1 MKYRYKTFDS
11 SFYDTVCDFL
21 IELSKDDRNHINWNW
36 ARWEWMVFHPEFDNS
51 LADKIG
57 LWFYH
62 NELVGMTTYDHFFGE
77 AFYAVKKGYE
87 ELEKEILKYAITT
100 FSNEN
105 GLGIAVNDT
114 DSHTRD
120 LLLSY
125 EFVKDKN
132 TENILEN
139 IFEGRRFDYT
149 LPTGIEVRNLD
160 IKNDL
165 SKHHKVLWE
174 GFENEGD
181 LPLDEQTIDKQ
192 KRMLSAPH
200 LNSYL
205 HVVAVNEDGVYVAY
219 CGCWY
224 NPKTDYAYIEP
235 VCTVPQYRKMG
246 IGKALVLEALKRCH
260 SEGAKKAYVISDA
273 PFYKSLGF
281 VQHSHYNFY
290 WKK

>member
-1 MKYRYKTFDS
+1 MKFVYKTFDS
-11 SFYDTVCDFL
+11 SYYDTVCDFL
-21 IELSKDDRNHINWNW
+21 IELSNDDRKHINWNW

-51 LADKIG
+51 LANKIG
-57 LWFYH
+57 LWFYN
-62 NELVGMTTYDHFFGE
+62 NELVGMTTYDHYFGE

-87 ELEKEILKYAITT
+87 EVEKEIIEYAITN

-105 GLGIAVNDT
+105 GLGIAVNVI
-114 DSHTRD
+114 DSHTID

-125 EFVKDKN
+125 EFVKNKN

-139 IFEGRRFDYT
+139 KFEGRSFDYT
-149 LPTGIEVRNLD
+149 LPKGIEVRNLD

-165 SKHHKVLWE
+165 YKHHKVLWQ
-174 GFENEGD
+174 GFENDGD
-181 LPLDEQTIDKQ
+181 FPIDEQTIDKQ
-192 KRMLSAPH
+192 KRMLSASH

-205 HVVAVNEDGVYVAY
+205 HVVGVNEDDEYVAY

-224 NPKTDYAYIEP
+224 SSKTDYAYVEP
-235 VCTVPQYRKMG
+235 VCTVPHYRKMG
-246 IGKALVLEALKRCH
+246 IGKALVLEALKRCY
-260 SEGAKKAYVISDA
+260 SEGAKKAYVISDS

-290 WKK
+290 WTN